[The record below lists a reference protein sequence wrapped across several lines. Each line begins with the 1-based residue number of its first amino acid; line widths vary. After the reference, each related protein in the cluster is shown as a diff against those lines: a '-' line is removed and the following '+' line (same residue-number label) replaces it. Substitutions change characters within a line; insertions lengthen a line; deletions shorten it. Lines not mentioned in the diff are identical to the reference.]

1 MFSAKDLLFPA
12 TDGRFTATRSA
23 PRQLLLATAVA
34 MAVAVATYV
43 VARVISGD
51 LLVNGRGGQTPVP
64 LGAVA
69 VATLA
74 GGIAAWTIV
83 RIAGRTRR
91 PRVTFLALVI
101 AGFAVSAAAPV
112 AAATTASSA
121 AWLLLLHVVVAV
133 PLVAAG
139 WRQVRGEA

>member
-1 MFSAKDLLFPA
+1 MFSAKDSLSPS
-12 TDGRFTATRSA
+12 TDGRFAATHSA
-23 PRQLLLATAVA
+23 LRQLLLATAVA
-34 MAVAVATYV
+34 LTVAVAMYV

-74 GGIAAWTIV
+74 GGIAAWAIV

-91 PRVTFLALVI
+91 PRVTFLVLVVV
-101 AGFAVSAAAPV
+101 GFAVSAAAPL
-112 AAATTASSA
+112 AAATTATSA

-133 PLVAAG
+133 PLVVVG
-139 WRQVRGEA
+139 WRLVPGAA